1 MAVTNK
7 YVVKTLNYL
16 YKICHAGERGF
27 ETAAENVSNRGLKV
41 LLKHYAQQRRQ
52 FRAEVRAE
60 IERLGDK
67 VIQRPS
73 ILGIVHRGRMAIIAT
88 LTIGPE
94 NAENVVLKEAALG
107 EQAAVSAYKNALE
120 KQLPAG
126 TRNLVE
132 RQFEEIQTVRDQ
144 ILRLGG
150 RSGQHLV
157 VRLFDSD
164 EDKEEAIRA
173 LQQARFHPD
182 VIETIL
188 LHDAVNL
195 YDGKGSTIADTIIS
209 GSVGGAIWGSILG
222 AAAGLGVLLIPGLEP
237 FWSTTIQG
245 TWAIIAL
252 GGTAIGASF
261 GVFLGFLIGVGVAGE
276 DTFLYEDSVE
286 HGNVLVML
294 NTDGKRAQEAAQIMH
309 QVNIDSRKQRGVVL
323 PEYK

>member
-1 MAVTNK
+1 MATNNK
-7 YVVKTLNYL
+7 HVVKTLNYL

-41 LLKHYAQQRRQ
+41 FLKHYAQQRRQ

-60 IERLGDK
+60 IERLGGK
-67 VIQRPS
+67 VIARPS
-73 ILGIVHRGRMAIIAT
+73 IRGIVHRGRMAIIAT
-88 LTIGPE
+88 LTIGPQNVE
-94 NAENVVLKEAALG
+94 QVVLKEAALG
-107 EQAAVSAYKNALE
+107 EQAAVSAYKDALE
-120 KQLPAG
+120 KELPPE
-126 TRNLVE
+126 TKNLVE
-132 RQFEEIQTVRDQ
+132 RQYEQIEAVREQ
-144 ILRLGG
+144 IVRLRG

-157 VRLFDSD
+157 VRLFDSN

-173 LQQARFHPD
+173 LQQAGFNPD

-188 LHDAVNL
+188 LHDAVDL
-195 YDGKGSTIADTIIS
+195 YRGKGSTVTDTVIS
-209 GSVGGAIWGSILG
+209 GAVGGAIWGSILG

-261 GVFLGFLIGVGVAGE
+261 GVILGFLIGVGVAEE

-294 NTDGKRAQEAAQIMH
+294 NIDGKRAQEAAQIMR
-309 QVNIDSRKQRGVVL
+309 QVNLDSRKQRGVVV